1 MPKCKPIPN
10 KKQKQ
15 KQKTKQTNNK
25 KTMKCKRTTGRKKK
39 KAKQQINCDF
49 QHLWHLEV
57 EMLLNPSKRVQ
68 VLKFPMKVM

>member
-1 MPKCKPIPN
+1 
-10 KKQKQ
+10 
-15 KQKTKQTNNK
+15 
-25 KTMKCKRTTGRKKK
+25 MKCKRTTGRKKK